1 MKAETVLKYLEE
13 NDLEGLRFRVKSE
26 MYKNGLSVTGKQR
39 LSAMKKYAETPTRY
53 TKPLSRQ
60 HLERP
65 KLLEYKDEEYY
76 SFLNGISIVLTKEQ
90 PNGIPPQDEE
100 RPYLN
105 VVDIMSDFDKFE
117 YIGKFNFAQHKVE
130 AKLKGY
136 KFLKKAILQADN
148 TTVFSKFEE
157 TYINTALLD
166 ISLSILNDGEDFEV
180 YMDKDKKDT
189 CGIFFKNRYGYAL
202 ILPVRIDGN
211 SEENTVIKATIK

>member
-1 MKAETVLKYLEE
+1 MKAETILNYLNN
-13 NDLEGLRFRVKSE
+13 NDIEGLRLKLESE
-26 MYKNGLSVTGKQR
+26 MYKNSLSVTSKQM

-65 KLLEYKDEEYY
+65 KLLEYKGEEYY
-76 SFLNGISIVLTKEQ
+76 SSLNGVSIVLTKEQ

-100 RPYLN
+100 RPYPN
-105 VVDIMSDFDKFE
+105 VVGIMNDFDMFE
-117 YIGKFNFAQHKVE
+117 YAGKFNFAQHTVE

-136 KFLKKAILQADN
+136 KFLKKAVLDADN
-148 TTVFSKFEE
+148 ATVFSKFEE

-180 YMDKDKKDT
+180 YMNKDKKDT
-189 CGIFFKNRYGYAL
+189 CGIFFRNRYGYVF
-202 ILPVRIDGN
+202 ILPVRKNEN
-211 SEENTVIKATIK
+211 SEEDTVIKAIIN